1 MRPIPEKQMRAIEF
15 NITQTAKAYVIVGK
29 RNRVSSMAVIILLFL
44 CARVLTHGG
53 CICVHQG
60 GHNGKT
66 AHLHQVGE
74 RGLGAPLSLVAPE
87 IEKSTE
93 RAGNESITSP
103 SFPGNTRGD
112 TIRCF
117 YRVLCF
123 VFCVVTLSTSSVIFG
138 LGGRLAADI
147 ERPPFSYRAPIT
159 VLPMIFRNFGKECG
173 CIFFVPEIF

>member
-1 MRPIPEKQMRAIEF
+1 MRAIEF

-29 RNRVSSMAVIILLFL
+29 RNRVSSVAVIILLFL

-117 YRVLCF
+117 YRVLCLGCF
-123 VFCVVTLSTSSVIFG
+123 FFALLLSRRHLLFLV
-138 LGGRLAADI
+138 LVGGWWRILNVPLSAI
-147 ERPPFSYRAPIT
+147 VHQSRF
-159 VLPMIFRNFGKECG
+159 FR
-173 CIFFVPEIF
+173 